1 MPVAAKAMGK
11 VRRDV
16 YVPDETRAAAYDQLF
31 AEYLAL
37 HDEFG
42 RRTSAMR
49 RLKAIRRAA
58 VARRST
64 GSAS

>member
-1 MPVAAKAMGK
+1 MGK

-16 YVPDETRAAAYDQLF
+16 FVPDEDRAQAYDQLF

-42 RRTSAMR
+42 RRTPAMR

-58 VARRST
+58 VERRLRK
-64 GSAS
+64 GSS

>member
-1 MPVAAKAMGK
+1 
-11 VRRDV
+11 VRRHV
-16 YVPDETRAAAYDQLF
+16 YVPDETRAKAYDELF

-42 RRTSAMR
+42 RRSPAMR

-58 VARRST
+58 VERRLERTS
-64 GSAS
+64 S